1 MPQLNCKL
9 PSSVLDDYYFR
20 FYKKNLSDERI
31 KNVFAKTD
39 MSKLK
44 DHQRNFLTYAFGGPN
59 NYTGRRCVATALCVW
74 MSSILCS
81 MRAAHEGYNIT
92 ELQFDAVVEN
102 LTNTLKEL
110 GKCDE
115 FNLSCYTPLA
125 AQVLVRIR

>member
-1 MPQLNCKL
+1 M
-9 PSSVLDDYYFR
+9 SSLYETIGGAPAVDAAVEL

-59 NYTGRRCVATALCVW
+59 NYTGR
-74 MSSILCS
+74 S

-110 GKCDE
+110 GVGQD
-115 FNLSCYTPLA
+115 SID
-125 AQVLVRIR
+125 QVIAIASGQHDNVVGH